1 MPGKRSQKKLKSYL
15 FTDTL
20 VYTIAHWSGPPRT
33 YVDFSQDQ
41 QGRLVYVRT
50 AVAATCIKILSQVA
64 QRNEDLI
71 ACSVLLSVI
80 FFGIVFTIQPC
91 LK

>member
-1 MPGKRSQKKLKSYL
+1 M
-15 FTDTL
+15 
-20 VYTIAHWSGPPRT
+20 
-33 YVDFSQDQ
+33 DFSQDQ

-50 AVAATCIKILSQVA
+50 AVAATCIKILSQVT

-80 FFGIVFTIQPC
+80 SFSIIFIIQPC

>member
-1 MPGKRSQKKLKSYL
+1 M
-15 FTDTL
+15 D
-20 VYTIAHWSGPPRT
+20 V
-33 YVDFSQDQ
+33 SQDQ

-50 AVAATCIKILSQVA
+50 AVAATCIKILSQVT

-80 FFGIVFTIQPC
+80 SFGIIFTIQTC

>member
-1 MPGKRSQKKLKSYL
+1 MCLVNVRRKKQLKSYL

-20 VYTIAHWSGPPRT
+20 AYTIANWSGPPRT

-41 QGRLVYVRT
+41 KGRLVYVRT
-50 AVAATCIKILSQVA
+50 AVAATRIKIFSQVA

-71 ACSVLLSVI
+71 ACSV
-80 FFGIVFTIQPC
+80 P
-91 LK
+91 